1 MPKRTARFTESTTH
15 ANALKVDREAGV
27 IYGVKVLGEQ
37 SKNGRTY
44 TRQAMQE
51 ALSLYEGV
59 VVNIDHNYDG
69 PHKRKLAEGF
79 GKLCNAR
86 IGSDGIYADTHY
98 LKSHPLAES
107 VAERA
112 ERFPDTF
119 GLSHDA
125 EGDIST
131 VNGRDEVT
139 RIKSVQSVD
148 LVAFPATNQSLFES
162 EQKPMKRK
170 LKEAAKAARN
180 NLFSKLLEMQMEKD
194 PTIAEMEY
202 EVAPEVSVDASPDD
216 QVAMAFRSL
225 VLSVLDDTSLDV
237 PAKLAKLKGLLKM
250 EADAKSVV
258 SGDDEAAS
266 TDEAEGSD
274 EEDGK
279 MPEAIK
285 AIRSELS
292 GLKKLFEASI
302 VAREIDAILFENN
315 TSRSRLNA
323 SQSSL
328 LEKAKSVKEAR
339 ELIESWDLSSA
350 GRPSKV
356 SSGRALESV
365 GSYDEE
371 RKRTSFVSSNASFRS
386 AK

>member
-1 MPKRTARFTESTTH
+1 
-15 ANALKVDREAGV
+15 
-27 IYGVKVLGEQ
+27 
-37 SKNGRTY
+37 
-44 TRQAMQE
+44 
-51 ALSLYEGV
+51 LYEGV

-98 LKSHPLAES
+98 LKSHQLAES
-107 VAERA
+107 VVERA

-162 EQKPMKRK
+162 QETKPMKRK
-170 LKEAAKAARN
+170 IKEAAKAARG
-180 NLFSKLLEMQMEKD
+180 NLFSKLLEMQMEDD
-194 PTIAEMEY
+194 PKVAEMEY
-202 EVAPEVSVDASPDD
+202 EVAPEVSADASPDD
-216 QVAMAFRSL
+216 QVALAFRSL
-225 VLSVLDDTSLDV
+225 VLSVLDDASLDV

-258 SGDDEAAS
+258 SGGDGEGAAA
-266 TDEAEGSD
+266 TDEAESGE
-274 EEDGK
+274 EEDK

-285 AIRSELS
+285 RVSAEIDN
-292 GLKKLFEASI
+292 LKKLVEST
-302 VAREIDAILFENN
+302 VMAREIDAILFEHDA
-315 TSRSRLNA
+315 TRGRLNA

-328 LEKAKSVKEAR
+328 LGKAKSVKEAR
-339 ELIESWDLSSA
+339 ELIESWDLK
-350 GRPSKV
+350 GFTKPSKI
-356 SSGRALESV
+356 SSGRVHESI
-365 GSYDEE
+365 GSYDDE
-371 RKRTSFVSSNASFRS
+371 RKRSNFTTSNATFRS

>member
-1 MPKRTARFTESTTH
+1 MPTRTTRFTESTTH
-15 ANALKVDREAGV
+15 ASALKVDREAGV

-51 ALSLYEGV
+51 ALPLYEGV

-98 LKSHPLAES
+98 LKSHHLAES
-107 VAERA
+107 VVERA

-162 EQKPMKRK
+162 QETKPMKRK
-170 LKEAAKAARN
+170 IKEAAKAARN
-180 NLFSKLLEMQMEKD
+180 NLFSKLLEMQMEDD
-194 PTIAEMEY
+194 PQVAEMEY

-225 VLSVLDDTSLDV
+225 VLSVLDETSLDV
-237 PAKLAKLKGLLKM
+237 PA
-250 EADAKSVV
+250 
-258 SGDDEAAS
+258 
-266 TDEAEGSD
+266 
-274 EEDGK
+274 
-279 MPEAIK
+279 
-285 AIRSELS
+285 
-292 GLKKLFEASI
+292 
-302 VAREIDAILFENN
+302 
-315 TSRSRLNA
+315 
-323 SQSSL
+323 
-328 LEKAKSVKEAR
+328 
-339 ELIESWDLSSA
+339 
-350 GRPSKV
+350 
-356 SSGRALESV
+356 
-365 GSYDEE
+365 
-371 RKRTSFVSSNASFRS
+371 
-386 AK
+386 